1 MKRVTSTL
9 AKAVVCELCV
19 DTMEGIVEQ
28 GEKLS
33 FFDLVDLVKRFCYL
47 GKRLNVSSGSEAV
60 VAARTRIG

>member
-33 FFDLVDLVKRFCYL
+33 FFDLVDFEKRFC
-47 GKRLNVSSGSEAV
+47 
-60 VAARTRIG
+60 